1 MALSD
6 KTIRYNLEIKS
17 DAAQAKKSLDDLR
30 LSLQQLSSTKITD
43 PFGNID
49 KSAQHA
55 VLEVQKL
62 YGEIQNS
69 TSFKSNNLMLDKLAS
84 SWSKNQKSVSM
95 YVDELRKLG
104 PTGEQA
110 ANQLMKALE
119 NAYTPA
125 NKMSGVLGKVFRD
138 LGRDIVKSFNYS
150 LINKFTQSLAGA
162 VSYSKQLN
170 QSLTDIRI
178 VSEHSTN
185 EMTKFAKEANE
196 AARNLGSTTL
206 EFTRGALIYYQ
217 QGLSDTEV
225 MERTAATI
233 KMANTSGESAEDISS
248 YMTAIWNNFV
258 DGSHTIEYY
267 ADVISKLGAATAATN
282 AEIAEGM
289 QSFAAIADTVG
300 LSYEY
305 AASALT
311 TIVSTTRQSS
321 STVGNALKTIFSRLD
336 SVSLGETLEDG
347 VDYTKYTKAL
357 AQVGVEAVDVNGD
370 LRNMNDILDDLGNRW
385 ESLNQAQKVGLAQ
398 TVGGV
403 RQYTNLITL
412 LDHYDEFK
420 DNVNLALNSE
430 GTLEAQN
437 AVYLQSWAA
446 ASDQVKTAFQK
457 IYSLLIDDQLMI
469 KITKGFAGIVDITGS
484 FLENIGGLATLL
496 PTVVGL
502 IMAFAGDKI
511 STNLRS
517 MASSMA
523 DWLGYET
530 RVKNAEEL
538 RKQAIRKD
546 YEVPKYATSKDPQVK
561 AAQENISSSMS
572 EALERY
578 FNVEK
583 NITDE
588 EREQY
593 RLKMENVRR
602 DQESLQTAEKRYAI
616 ASQQT
621 ELAIDKY
628 FNGQVFDDDKIKE
641 NIEKAAI
648 IDSNDNLAITGLRS
662 AFGTGEDGKPAINY
676 NNFGDLQ
683 EAINTLQS
691 NDAYKD
697 GFSEDIQTFIN
708 SVNDEKVDLD
718 ELNKLYNKIIGASN
732 ERKTQTEQLIEDIN
746 DDLDVQ
752 IDEIVKRLKEL
763 DNKLEELRNK
773 DKGKE
778 SAEYKS
784 ARKERR
790 KLKRK
795 YNSIKQEMDNKAE
808 NNTDADDKAERESK
822 EKRAEAIKRL
832 SQAYQDQHSAT
843 VNLDKTV
850 KDTKVDIE
858 ALNEETK
865 RFQKTAADSSAEALS
880 NGLTGLATA
889 GMAVVSTYGLISSA
903 TSTLFDNQASLGQKV
918 MALVSIFS
926 AMGPVLA
933 TYAKGIS
940 LLSKAKLA
948 FTTAMKAAKDAAKN
962 EAIAQAASNAAT
974 VEGTVADGVAIGVKG
989 TLTVVVN
996 ALAKAFEK
1004 LTATIG
1010 LWGFVFLGAIAAISV
1025 FIGIK
1030 KQLDENRKQ
1039 SLESREKEL
1048 EQDKALINSTLELS
1062 SAIDTL
1068 TDEYLSLR
1076 KAGSSTYEVFNKLK
1090 EQAPDLIKKYKELGL
1105 EVDAITEAYNKGVD
1119 TGNWDDFIEE
1129 NKALEK
1135 ETKSKQ
1141 WSDAKELM
1149 DISNRRMADA
1159 EGIQGGVDYG
1169 GTTYKLHVGGYNT
1182 QPFKKDDGTY
1192 TNEESYANEIL
1203 KDKLGDNASI
1213 DSNKLGTNITANLND
1228 PRSMIK
1234 VYEGM
1239 VDAKREMEESM
1250 TDDQLTHSDT
1260 YREIC
1265 EVITNMTGEYEKA
1278 KESAQDFYD
1287 LAKSDFD
1294 AQGAE
1299 NMATALGLVDE
1310 AGKASFNSLKD
1321 YALRQTDMLNWI
1333 KQEYAGITDA
1343 EAEALLKSSEAY
1355 GVLERTQVHF
1365 EQLAESGKMDLGWSE
1380 EDAQKFITDSQA
1392 WYDNLPDEVKKY
1404 AMYVSLEKPE
1414 NFNEQVQELYD
1425 DALNTE
1431 YQQRGVDAG
1440 LDADEL
1446 SDYADHLRQISEEVD
1461 ILDDSL
1467 MENKSAAT
1475 AVAKDVMRMNDG
1487 IEKLADNWEEW
1498 SSVLN
1503 KSSKT
1508 SEEYSNA
1515 IGGVRDSLSTML
1527 DVEKEFITESFVE
1540 DHLTDIEAASKGDEE
1555 AIRRLQLAL
1564 SDDIIANILLN
1575 NEIDDTR
1582 QQEILNSI
1590 DEFRNYLDSNPITVG
1605 MEFDRTNFNASMD
1618 ASEADFLDMCQ
1629 KIIDQSGMTVEQA
1642 QAYFNS
1648 LGFETKFKK
1657 EPEVITTEKYETL
1670 TSSYV
1675 AGHKSYPYF
1684 DPITGKEVG
1693 KYDVPEIAT
1702 RTDVGKKY
1710 TTNDV
1715 VEAFAMSTNGKSPI
1729 IESMTATT
1737 GGHRG
1742 TSINNRSSSNPG
1754 GRSSGSKGSTS
1765 GGSPKKKDTKE
1776 KKQSN
1781 TEIKRY
1787 EVINN
1792 KLEETEADLKRIK
1805 TAEDRAFGV
1814 DKVSAMANEV
1824 TLLNEKLS
1832 QYNEKLKEANDP
1844 TNGYLTKDRSKL
1856 NSYGFGI
1863 QYNADGIITNY
1874 EDVMEKAIKKYND
1887 AVNTYNNSAQE
1898 DSDNDAFQKAEEE
1911 YNQFIKDYE
1920 QYNETLNLI
1929 DELEQNIT
1937 DTLNEIADKKLE
1949 IITTKIEYNVQ
1960 VNDNDIELLEF
1971 LLEQIEKK
1979 SYSAADAINN
1989 LGNQAKDMMDKI
2001 AGYQRG
2007 ISEILSSENTNLSQ
2021 SDIINF
2027 LNGKISA
2034 DEIIKKGNFTQAQ
2047 QEQLQEYAKN
2057 IKDVTSE
2064 LIELR
2069 ENAYAKLSE
2078 TLDEFTEDIEEQK
2091 DAISS
2096 SINVLNNYKNVIDTL
2111 GKKNLGLTSD
2121 TLKSIADVQLV
2132 AAKGNVDISRSS
2144 MESIKNTLDELMATS
2159 TAGMSDAEKK
2169 LLQDQIDYY
2178 TKSYH
2183 EALET
2188 YTSDLSAAAQEVA
2201 NIFEVAINNICD
2213 SFSEAIG
2220 GLSANLADL
2229 QTRFDQSNTLK
2240 DQTLADYERL
2250 YQLNKLNKK
2259 INDSIDDS
2267 TTVKSKQLLASLQ
2280 DEINKKEAQGVELSE
2295 YDLEVYQRRYE
2306 LYLAQIALEEAQNA
2320 KSQVRMTKDS
2330 NGNWSYT
2337 YVADDDKMQKAQ
2349 EEYENKLYEYAK
2361 LNEDYV
2367 KETESTILSLEA
2379 EFKDALAA
2387 LDPTDGEYEKKK
2399 QELMDYYN
2407 ARLKFYSGQLTNA
2420 LKSNE
2425 EVASYEEAAD
2435 WNVATSFGDTI
2446 LGQLIGTGDLDTYMN
2461 DVFKAMT
2468 KAVEEASEAYE
2479 EYQENLSDTVGDL
2492 VDLNDTVSGAIED
2505 VVDATDTAKNKAVE
2519 LSETFETAF
2528 DEADTALKE
2537 FSDNYSTYID
2547 GMITKTEQLLN
2558 LINQLYET
2566 KSGEDS
2572 GVETPDIQTP
2582 TGFDTGGY
2590 TGAWG
2595 SMGKLAILHEKELV
2609 LNANDTRNFLQTM
2622 NYMRELTNALDA
2634 RAAFAS
2640 TGLGEMNSLA
2650 VGEHMQ
2656 QLEQEVHISA
2666 NFPNV
2671 VNHLEIE
2678 EAFNNLVNMASQYVN
2693 RK

>member
-49 KSAQHA
+49 ESAQHA

-84 SWSKNQKSVSM
+84 SWSKNQKSISM

-185 EMTKFAKEANE
+185 EMAKFAKEANE

-258 DGSHTIEYY
+258 DGSHTVEYY

-357 AQVGVEAVDVNGD
+357 SQVGVEAVDVNGD

-398 TVGGV
+398 TVAGV

-469 KITKGFAGIVDITGS
+469 KITKGFAGIVNITGS

-546 YEVPKYATSKDPQVK
+546 YEVPKDATSKDPQIK

-572 EALERY
+572 QALEQY

-621 ELAIDKY
+621 ELAKEKY
-628 FNGQVFDDDKIKE
+628 FNGEFLDNDKIDEEVK
-641 NIEKAAI
+641 KAAL

-683 EAINTLQS
+683 EAINTLHS

-697 GFSEDIQTFIN
+697 GFSKDIEEFIEK
-708 SVNDEKVDLD
+708 VNDEKVDLD

-732 ERKTQTEQLIEDIN
+732 ERKTKTEELIEKFN

-752 IDEIVKRLKEL
+752 IDEIDKRLEEL
-763 DNKLEELRNK
+763 DNKIKQLKNEGK
-773 DKGKE
+773 DKE

-795 YNSIKQEMDNKAE
+795 RHSVKQQMDDKAA
-808 NNTDADDKAERESK
+808 NNTDADDKAEQENK

-832 SQAYQDQHSAT
+832 SQAYQDQHSAA

-865 RFQKTAADSSAEALS
+865 RFKKTAADSSAEALS

-889 GMAVVSTYGLISSA
+889 GMAVVSAYGLISSA

-918 MALVSIFS
+918 MALISIFS

-933 TYAKGIS
+933 TYAKGIK

-948 FTTAMKAAKDAAKN
+948 FTTAMTAAKNAAKN

-974 VEGTVADGVAIGVKG
+974 AEGTMTDGIAIGVKG

-1010 LWGFVFLGAIAAISV
+1010 LWGFVFLGAIAAISA

-1076 KAGSSTYEVFNKLK
+1076 KAGSSTYEVFDKLK

-1135 ETKSKQ
+1135 EIKSKQ
-1141 WSDAKELM
+1141 WSNAKESM

-1182 QPFKKDDGTY
+1182 QSFKKDDGTY

-1203 KDKLGDNASI
+1203 AKNLGDNASI
-1213 DSNKLGTNITANLND
+1213 DSNKLGTNITANLTD
-1228 PRSMIK
+1228 PRSMIN

-1239 VDAKREMEESM
+1239 VAAKREMEESM
-1250 TDDQLTHSDT
+1250 ADDQLTHSDT

-1265 EVITNMTGEYEKA
+1265 EEITNMTGEYEKA

-1310 AGKASFNSLKD
+1310 AGKVSFDSLKD
-1321 YALRQTDMLNWI
+1321 YALHQGKMLEWI

-1355 GVLERTQVHF
+1355 GVMERTQVHF

-1380 EDAQKFITDSQA
+1380 EKAQKFIADSQA

-1425 DALNTE
+1425 DALSTE

-1498 SSVLN
+1498 SSVLK

-1508 SEEYSNA
+1508 SEEYSSA

-1657 EPEVITTEKYETL
+1657 EPQVIESEKYETL

-1675 AGHKSYPYF
+1675 AGYKTYPYF
-1684 DPITGKEVG
+1684 DPITGKKSG
-1693 KYDVPEIAT
+1693 TYDVPEIAT

-1710 TTNDV
+1710 TTHDV
-1715 VEAFAMSTNGKSPI
+1715 VEAFAMSTNGTSPI

-1754 GRSSGSKGSTS
+1754 GRSSGSKGSKS
-1765 GGSPKKKDTKE
+1765 GGSSNKKETKE

-1832 QYNEKLKEANDP
+1832 QYREKLKEANDP
-1844 TNGYLTKDRSKL
+1844 TNGYLAKDRKKL

-1874 EDVMEKAIKKYND
+1874 KDVMEKAIKKYND

-1898 DSDNDAFQKAEEE
+1898 DSDKDAFQKAEEE

-1989 LGNQAKDMMDKI
+1989 LGNQAADMMDKI

-2021 SDIINF
+2021 SDITNF
-2027 LNGKISA
+2027 LNGKIGA
-2034 DEIIKKGNFTQAQ
+2034 DAIIKKGNFTQDQ

-2057 IKDVTSE
+2057 IKDITSE

-2078 TLDEFTEDIEEQK
+2078 TLDEFTKDIEEQK

-2096 SINVLNNYKNVIDTL
+2096 SINVLNNYKNIIDTL

-2121 TLKSIADVQLV
+2121 TLKSIADVQLI

-2295 YDLEVYQRRYE
+2295 YDLDVYQRRYE

-2407 ARLKFYSGQLTNA
+2407 ARLKFYSGQLANA

-2446 LGQLIGTGDLDTYMN
+2446 LGQLIGAGDLDTYMN

-2468 KAVEEASEAYE
+2468 EAVEKASEAYE
-2479 EYQENLSDTVGDL
+2479 EYQGNLSDTVGDL

-2505 VVDATDTAKNKAVE
+2505 VVAATDTAKNKAVE

-2572 GVETPDIQTP
+2572 GKEISDIQTP

>member
-17 DAAQAKKSLDDLR
+17 DAAQAKKSLDDLH

-49 KSAQHA
+49 ESAQHA

-119 NAYTPA
+119 KAYTPA
-125 NKMSGVLGKVFRD
+125 NKLSGVLGKVLSD

-196 AARNLGSTTL
+196 AARNLGATTL

-258 DGSHTIEYY
+258 DGSHTVEYY

-321 STVGNALKTIFSRLD
+321 SIVGNALKTIFSRLD

-357 AQVGVEAVDVNGD
+357 SQVGVEAVNVNGD

-398 TVGGV
+398 TVAGV
-403 RQYTNLITL
+403 RQYANLITL
-412 LDHYDEFK
+412 LDNYGEFK
-420 DNVNLALNSE
+420 NNVNLALNSE

-469 KITKGFAGIVDITGS
+469 KITKGFAGIVNITGS
-484 FLENIGGLATLL
+484 FLENIGGLATVL

-546 YEVPKYATSKDPQVK
+546 YEVPKGAKSSNPQV
-561 AAQENISSSMS
+561 AEAQKNISSSMS
-572 EALERY
+572 QALEQY
-578 FNVEK
+578 FDVEK

-621 ELAIDKY
+621 KLAKEKY
-628 FNGQVFDDDKIKE
+628 FNGEIFDNDPEVEDRVK
-641 NIEKAAI
+641 KAAL
-648 IDSNDNLAITGLRS
+648 IDANDNLAITGLRS
-662 AFGTGEDGKPAINY
+662 SFGTNEDGKPVIND
-676 NNFGDLQ
+676 NNFGHLQ
-683 EAINTLQS
+683 EAINTLQ
-691 NDAYKD
+691 NNEIYKD
-697 GFSEDIQTFIN
+697 GFSDDIKLFIEK
-708 SVNDEKVDLD
+708 VNDEQVDLE
-718 ELNKLYNKIIGASN
+718 ELNGLYNKIIGVSG
-732 ERKTQTEQLIEDIN
+732 ERKTQTEKLIEDVN
-746 DDLDVQ
+746 KDLDVQ
-752 IDEIVKRLKEL
+752 LQETEEKIKEL
-763 DNKLEELRNK
+763 DKLL
-773 DKGKE
+773 KGR
-778 SAEYKS
+778 KS
-784 ARKERR
+784 A
-790 KLKRK
+790 K
-795 YNSIKQEMDNKAE
+795 YNSKREERDKLKAKRDSIKQQIEDKA
-808 NNTDADDKAERESK
+808 NNTKSDDKAEQENT
-822 EKRAEAIKRL
+822 EKRADAIKHL
-832 SQAYQDQHSAT
+832 SQAYQNEHAAMD
-843 VNLDKTV
+843 NLNGKI
-850 KDTKVDIE
+850 KDTQIDIN

-865 RFQKTAADSSAEALS
+865 RFKETTADNLS
-880 NGLTGLATA
+880 QGLANGLTGLATA
-889 GMAVVSTYGLISSA
+889 GMAVVSAYGLISRA
-903 TSTLFDNQASLGQKV
+903 ASTLTDNQASLGQKA

-933 TYAKGIS
+933 TYAKGTK
-940 LLSKAKLA
+940 LLSKAKLEFTA
-948 FTTAMKAAKDAAKN
+948 AMTAAKEAAKREAMAEAAANGTTA
-962 EAIAQAASNAAT
+962 
-974 VEGTVADGVAIGVKG
+974 EGVVVDGVAIGVKG
-989 TLTVVVN
+989 TLTIVVN
-996 ALAKAFEK
+996 ALATAFKK
-1004 LTATIG
+1004 LTAAMGAWGIG
-1010 LWGFVFLGAIAAISV
+1010 LLIVIGFISAL
-1025 FIGIK
+1025 IGIK
-1030 KQLDENRKQ
+1030 KQLDKNRKQ

-1062 SAIDTL
+1062 NAIDTL

-1105 EVDAITEAYNKGVD
+1105 EVGAITEAYNKGVD
-1119 TGNWDDFIEE
+1119 TGNWDDFIEQ
-1129 NKALEK
+1129 NKVLED

-1141 WSDAKELM
+1141 WSNARESM
-1149 DISNRRMADA
+1149 DVSNRRMADA
-1159 EGIQGGVDYG
+1159 EGIQGSVENG
-1169 GTTYKLHVGGYNT
+1169 GTTYKLHVGGYST
-1182 QPFKKDDGTY
+1182 QSFKKDDGTY

-1203 KDKLGDNASI
+1203 AKNLGDNASI
-1213 DSNKLGTNITANLND
+1213 DSNKLGTNITADLTD
-1228 PRSMIK
+1228 PRSMVN

-1239 VDAKREMEESM
+1239 VAAKREMEESM
-1250 TDDQLTHSDT
+1250 TADQLMHADT

-1265 EVITNMTGEYEKA
+1265 EEITNMTGEYEKA
-1278 KESAQDFYD
+1278 KESVQDFYD

-1294 AQGAE
+1294 VQGAE

-1310 AGKASFNSLKD
+1310 AGKASFDSLED
-1321 YALRQTDMLNWI
+1321 YASHQGEMLDWI

-1355 GVLERTQVHF
+1355 GVMARTQAHF
-1365 EQLAESGKMDLGWSE
+1365 EELAQSGQMDLGWNE
-1380 EDAQKFITDSQA
+1380 EKAQQFIADSQA

-1414 NFNEQVQELYD
+1414 NFNEQIQKLYD

-1446 SDYADHLRQISEEVD
+1446 SDYADHLRQISKEVD
-1461 ILDDSL
+1461 VLDDSL
-1467 MENKSAAT
+1467 IENKSAAT

-1487 IEKLADNWEEW
+1487 IEKLADNWEGW
-1498 SSVLN
+1498 SSVLK

-1527 DVEKEFITESFVE
+1527 DVEKEFISESFVE
-1540 DHLTDIEAASKGDEE
+1540 DHLADIEAASKGDEE

-1590 DEFRNYLDSNPITVG
+1590 QEFRNYLESNPITVG

-1657 EPEVITTEKYETL
+1657 EPQVVESEKYESI

-1675 AGHKSYPYF
+1675 SGYDSYPYF
-1684 DPITGKEVG
+1684 DPITGQESG
-1693 KYDVPEIAT
+1693 TYNVPRIAT
-1702 RTDVGKKY
+1702 RTDVGNKY
-1710 TTNDV
+1710 TSHDV
-1715 VEAFAMSTNGKSPI
+1715 VEAFAMSTEGTPV

-1737 GGHRG
+1737 GGRRG
-1742 TSINNRSSSNPG
+1742 TSINNSSSSNPG
-1754 GRSSGSKGSTS
+1754 VSSKGNKSSGSS
-1765 GGSPKKKDTKE
+1765 KKKDTKE

-1781 TEIKRY
+1781 TEINRY
-1787 EVINN
+1787 EVVNN

-1832 QYNEKLKEANDP
+1832 QYREKLKEANDP
-1844 TNGYLTKDRSKL
+1844 TNGYLAKDRAKL

-1887 AVNTYNNSAQE
+1887 AVSIYNNSAQE
-1898 DSDNDAFQKAEEE
+1898 DSDKDAFQKAENE

-1920 QYNETLNLI
+1920 QYNETLDLI

-1937 DTLNEIADKKLE
+1937 DALNEIADKKLE

-1989 LGNQAKDMMDKI
+1989 LGNQAADMMDKI

-2021 SDIINF
+2021 SDVTNF
-2027 LNGKISA
+2027 LNGRISA
-2034 DEIIKKGNFTQAQ
+2034 DEIIEKGNFTQVQ
-2047 QEQLQEYAKN
+2047 QEQLQEYAKS
-2057 IKDVTSE
+2057 IKEVTAE

-2078 TLDEFTEDIEEQK
+2078 TLDEFTEDINEQK

-2096 SINVLNNYKNVIDTL
+2096 SINVLNNYKNIIDTL

-2159 TAGMSDAEKK
+2159 TTGMSDAEKQ

-2201 NIFEVAINNICD
+2201 NVFEVAINNICD
-2213 SFSEAIG
+2213 AFSEAVS

-2280 DEINKKEAQGVELSE
+2280 EEINEKEAQGVKLSE

-2361 LNEDYV
+2361 LNENYV

-2407 ARLKFYSGQLTNA
+2407 ARLKFYSGQLANA

-2435 WNVATSFGDTI
+2435 WDVATSFGDTI
-2446 LGQLIGTGDLDTYMN
+2446 LGQLIGAGDLDTYMN

-2468 KAVEEASEAYE
+2468 EAVEKASKAYE
-2479 EYQENLSDTVGDL
+2479 EYQENLNDTVGDL
-2492 VDLNDTVSGAIED
+2492 VDLNDTISGAIED
-2505 VVDATDTAKNKAVE
+2505 VVDATDTAKHKAVE

-2566 KSGEDS
+2566 KSDEDS
-2572 GVETPDIQTP
+2572 GAETPDIQTP

-2656 QLEQEVHISA
+2656 QLEQEVHINA

-2678 EAFNNLVNMASQYVN
+2678 EAFSNLVNMASQYIN